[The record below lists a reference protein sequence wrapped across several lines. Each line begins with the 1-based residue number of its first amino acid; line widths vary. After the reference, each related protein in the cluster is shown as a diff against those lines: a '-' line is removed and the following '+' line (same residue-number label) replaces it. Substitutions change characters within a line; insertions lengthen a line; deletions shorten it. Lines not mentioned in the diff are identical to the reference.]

1 MKTIAAFLVL
11 CLSLFAQDDSKSLR
25 IYWIDVEGGAATL
38 VVTPDGGSMLMDS
51 GWAGKRDADRIAAA
65 VKAAGLKQIDHYV
78 VSHFHTDHWGGTA
91 DLAERVTIG

>member
-25 IYWIDVEGGAATL
+25 ILWIDVEGGAATL
-38 VVTPDGGSMLMDS
+38 IVTPEGGSMLMDC
-51 GWAGKRDADRIAAA
+51 GWPGQRDAERIAAA

-78 VSHFHTDHWGGTA
+78 VSHFHTDHW
-91 DLAERVTIG
+91 